1 MPKPTTSRSSA
12 LNPLHSPALRARWL
26 PIVALAF
33 ASGVAVSHFSA
44 SQAQAPAAP
53 SVSALPAPATSPSAG
68 VARVSAQAGLPDFA
82 DLADRVSPAVV
93 NVRTRAKAPRRMQ
106 APPDFDLFRYFG
118 IPAPGEMT
126 PQAPRRSQP
135 QQGRPGQT
143 VPLGS
148 GSGFIVGADGYIL
161 TNAHVV
167 DGADEVVVRL
177 LDKREFKAKVVGAD
191 ERSDVALLKID
202 ADKLPTVKLAEPGKV
217 RAGEW
222 VIAIGSPFNLEN
234 TVTAGI
240 VSAKARDT
248 GELVPLIQTD
258 VAINPGNSGGP
269 LINMRGEVIGI
280 NSQIYSRSGGYM
292 GISFAIPIEEA
303 QKVADQL
310 KSGGRVH
317 RGRIGVALGELRPEV
332 AESMG
337 LDPEKGAVA
346 LAQLQRGG
354 PAAKAGAMAGDVVLK
369 ANGIEIHSMAELQRV
384 IFGTPVGQA
393 VNLVVLR
400 QGKQRELKVVVQDLD
415 GGKPQGEHEKAAPGG
430 QAERLGLQL
439 QALSASAAREAGLS
453 GGVWIAQTQGPAR
466 QAGLQRG
473 DIILAINNESVESLE
488 AAQAVLAKRDPKRPV
503 QMMIKR
509 GEWVHYVV
517 LSD

>member
-1 MPKPTTSRSSA
+1 MTFPVQPGTPSVIRRTLVVGAVVSAVGLALSSS
-12 LNPLHSPALRARWL
+12 LFPHP
-26 PIVALAF
+26 
-33 ASGVAVSHFSA
+33 
-44 SQAQAPAAP
+44 SQAQQPPATLGVPAAP
-53 SVSALPAPATSPSAG
+53 NAPTL
-68 VARVSAQAGLPDFA
+68 VKGLPDFTE
-82 DLADRVSPAVV
+82 LVDRVGPSVV
-93 NVRTRAKAPRRMQ
+93 SIRTTQRVTDSDEGADEADAQMREFFRRFFGTPLPSQPRRAQ
-106 APPDFDLFRYFG
+106 PNQG
-118 IPAPGEMT
+118 QGEER
-126 PQAPRRSQP
+126 PR
-135 QQGRPGQT
+135 G
-143 VPLGS
+143 V
-148 GSGFIVGADGYIL
+148 GSGFILSADGFVM

-303 QKVADQL
+303 QKVAEQL

-346 LAQLQRGG
+346 LAQLERGG
-354 PAAKAGAMAGDVVLK
+354 PAAKAGAMAGDIVLK
-369 ANGIEIHSMAELQRV
+369 ANGIEIHSTAELQRV

-400 QGKQRELKVVVQDLD
+400 QGKQREVKVVVQDLD
-415 GGKPQGEHEKAAPGG
+415 GGKTQGGQEKAAPGG
-430 QAERLGLQL
+430 QAERLGLPL

-453 GGVWIAQTQGPAR
+453 GGVLIAQAQGPAR

-473 DIILAINNESVESLE
+473 DVILAINNESVESLE